1 MVYTIISAKN
11 LRTELAT
18 STIIGS
24 QIVNLQLSLGIPWL
38 ISNILNG
45 NLIFNDPTIFYS
57 MFAIFL
63 IVLPNR
69 PYRNFYSDSDALY
82 INEHRQ

>member
-63 IVLPNR
+63 
-69 PYRNFYSDSDALY
+69 
-82 INEHRQ
+82 